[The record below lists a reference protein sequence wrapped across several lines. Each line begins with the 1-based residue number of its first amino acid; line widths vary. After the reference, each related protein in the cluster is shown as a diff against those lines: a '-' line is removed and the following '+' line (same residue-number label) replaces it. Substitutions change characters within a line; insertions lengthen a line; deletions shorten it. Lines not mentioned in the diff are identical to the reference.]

1 MGTNRT
7 EIQRPFPFT
16 TAHPRF
22 RVRGWRELLGKD
34 ETLSAA
40 EMVRHFLTTGETGS
54 GKSASVVM
62 RLLEAILR
70 YPEEDLYAE
79 YEQALGSRA
88 ECASSL
94 RPAVL
99 VIDPKQELEEIV
111 IAEARGRRVL
121 RVTYGK
127 RGSVVHLFEGRD
139 LAKLEAAEALDF
151 ILQQSEFYVLD
162 QASTREPS
170 WNMQAASILRDF
182 MSIDMWLAK
191 RDIESVRTL
200 WELTRVKLIEF
211 EDFRAPAETVRYNPE
226 NYFKA
231 METVLSLSSSE
242 DGRAALAC
250 FLDAC
255 NELKVPGDLT
265 VRLIALMSMWHST
278 RSGVL
283 HGEWDSL

>member
-1 MGTNRT
+1 
-7 EIQRPFPFT
+7 
-16 TAHPRF
+16 
-22 RVRGWRELLGKD
+22 
-34 ETLSAA
+34 
-40 EMVRHFLTTGETGS
+40 MVRHFLTTGETGS